1 MFSPMIKTG
10 LSAKKMLPKE
20 GHEVKGEWAVQKSQ
34 VLPLSKTLQWD
45 PYAYPAAVQIK
56 PKFVPCPR
64 RPLITA
70 SASGPSASPYGAVY
84 SPFL

>member
-20 GHEVKGEWAVQKSQ
+20 GNEVKEWALQKSQ

-45 PYAYPAAVQIK
+45 PYAYTATVRIK
-56 PKFVPCPR
+56 PKFVPRPG